1 MRGRARDAPRRYR
14 PRMDAPTL
22 VAIADR
28 VGIVAFAISGVA
40 VGRRA
45 GMDLFGLATLG
56 LVAAIGGGIL
66 RDVLIGD
73 LPRAIAN
80 TDYLLYA
87 AGAAA
92 TAIAFGAAGGRL
104 PVIVLDAA
112 DAIGTGVFALTGT
125 LLATQAGL
133 DWPAAILLAILTAT
147 GGGVLRDLLATRLPH
162 VLQAELNATASA
174 IGGGLAFLLRGD
186 PTIAALTAT
195 AVTATISMVGHR
207 GWMRLPRLAG
217 ESDGHHR

>member
-1 MRGRARDAPRRYR
+1 
-14 PRMDAPTL
+14 MDALAL

-28 VGIVAFAISGVA
+28 VGIVAFAVSGVA

-56 LVAAIGGGIL
+56 LVAAIGGGIV

-73 LPRAIAN
+73 VPRAFVR

-87 AGAAA
+87 AAAVA
-92 TAIAFGAAGGRL
+92 GAIAFGAAGRRL
-104 PVIVLDAA
+104 PAAVLDLA
-112 DAIGTGVFALTGT
+112 DAIGTGAFAATGA
-125 LLATQAGL
+125 LLSTEAGL
-133 DWPAAILLAILTAT
+133 DWPATVLLAILTAT
-147 GGGVLRDLLATRLPH
+147 GGGVLRDVLATRLPH

-186 PTIAALTAT
+186 PTAAVLAGSLV
-195 AVTATISMVGHR
+195 AAAISIVGHR
-207 GWMRLPRLAG
+207 GWMRLPRLSG
-217 ESDGHHR
+217 EPESRPR

>member
-1 MRGRARDAPRRYR
+1 
-14 PRMDAPTL
+14 MDAVTL

-73 LPRAIAN
+73 VPRAIAN

-87 AGAAA
+87 AGSSAA
-92 TAIAFGAAGGRL
+92 AIAFGAAGGRL
-104 PVIVLDAA
+104 PLAVLDAA
-112 DAIGTGVFALTGT
+112 DAIGTGAFAATGA

-147 GGGVLRDLLATRLPH
+147 GGGVLRDMLATRLPH
-162 VLQAELNATASA
+162 VLQAELNATGSA
-174 IGGGLAFLLRGD
+174 LGGGFAFLLRAD
-186 PTIAALTAT
+186 PTAAVVAGSLVA
-195 AVTATISMVGHR
+195 ATISMVGHR

-217 ESDGHHR
+217 ESDGRHR

>member
-1 MRGRARDAPRRYR
+1 
-14 PRMDAPTL
+14 MDAL
-22 VAIADR
+22 ALAAIADR

-56 LVAAIGGGIL
+56 LVAAIGGGIM

-73 LPRAIAN
+73 VPRALVN

-87 AGAAA
+87 AASVAG
-92 TAIAFGAAGGRL
+92 AIAFGAYGGRL
-104 PVIVLDAA
+104 PVAILDIA
-112 DAIGTGVFALTGT
+112 DAVGTGAFAATGA
-125 LLATQAGL
+125 LLATEAGL

-147 GGGVLRDLLATRLPH
+147 GGGVLRDVLATRLPH

-174 IGGGLAFLLRGD
+174 LGGGLAFILRAD
-186 PTIAALTAT
+186 PTVAALAGSLVAT
-195 AVTATISMVGHR
+195 TISIVGHR
-207 GWMRLPRLAG
+207 GWMRLPRLSG
-217 ESDGHHR
+217 EPDSGRR

>member
-1 MRGRARDAPRRYR
+1 
-14 PRMDAPTL
+14 MDAATL

-28 VGIVAFAISGVA
+28 VGIVAFAVSGVA

-56 LVAAIGGGIL
+56 LVTAIGGGIM

-73 LPRAIAN
+73 VPRAIAN

-87 AGAAA
+87 ASAAA
-92 TAIAFGAAGGRL
+92 AAIGFGAAGGRL
-104 PVIVLDAA
+104 PVSVFDVA
-112 DAIGTGVFALTGT
+112 DAIGTGAFAATGA
-125 LLATQAGL
+125 LLATEAGL

-174 IGGGLAFLLRGD
+174 LGGGLAFLLRSD
-186 PTIAALTAT
+186 PTAA
-195 AVTATISMVGHR
+195 AVAGSVVAMTISIVGHR

-217 ESDGHHR
+217 ELEGRPR

>member
-1 MRGRARDAPRRYR
+1 
-14 PRMDAPTL
+14 MDALAL

-28 VGIVAFAISGVA
+28 IGIVAFAVSGVA

-66 RDVLIGD
+66 RDVLIGEV
-73 LPRAIAN
+73 PRAIAN

-87 AGAAA
+87 TGAAA
-92 TAIAFGAAGGRL
+92 AAIAFGAAGGRL
-104 PVIVLDAA
+104 PVAVLDAA
-112 DAIGTGVFALTGT
+112 DAIGTGAFATTGA

-133 DWPAAILLAILTAT
+133 DWPAAVLLAILTAT
-147 GGGVLRDLLATRLPH
+147 GGGVLRDMLATRLPH
-162 VLQAELNATASA
+162 VLQSELNATASA
-174 IGGGLAFLLRGD
+174 IGGGIAFILRDD
-186 PTIAALTAT
+186 PTAAALTAA
-195 AVTATISMVGHR
+195 AVTMTISMVGHR

-217 ESDGHHR
+217 EPEPHHR

>member
-1 MRGRARDAPRRYR
+1 
-14 PRMDAPTL
+14 MDAATL

-28 VGIVAFAISGVA
+28 VGIVAFAVSGVA

-56 LVAAIGGGIL
+56 LVTAIGGGIM

-73 LPRAIAN
+73 VPRAIAN

-92 TAIAFGAAGGRL
+92 AAIGFGAAGGRL
-104 PVIVLDAA
+104 PVSVLDVA
-112 DAIGTGVFALTGT
+112 DAIGTGAFAATGA
-125 LLATQAGL
+125 LLATEAGL

-174 IGGGLAFLLRGD
+174 LGGGLAFVLRSD
-186 PTIAALTAT
+186 PTAA
-195 AVTATISMVGHR
+195 AVAGSLVAMTISIVGHR

-217 ESDGHHR
+217 EPEGRPR